1 MSIQLPYDFGLDCPN
16 IVSIQRLMYVNILLT
31 DLAPFYVEWNT
42 VFLHPRNRSIYEE
55 S

>member
-1 MSIQLPYDFGLDCPN
+1 MSIQLPYDFGLDCPK
-16 IVSIQRLMYVNILLT
+16 IVSIQRHMYVSILT
-31 DLAPFYVEWNT
+31 DMAPFYVEWNA